1 MNKIETLSC
10 LELPRVS
17 LLLSG
22 AEWCRQFAATIDHRR
37 SFITRLGWA
46 TPHWASIGRAGESG
60 AWLAAASARH
70 HLGTSGARTVTAQCQ
85 QGEAGPRAAK
95 ALFSWVSDNDGSL
108 GSSSQQPSTKQS
120 ARYELFPLLRCARPQ
135 LCQQPQERQSKGLL
149 EFTEY
154 VYVSGGFTQANS
166 LYNRYCRTFA
176 MGLKCG
182 ERKSHQSG
190 KSGVAADFICLST
203 IMWTTITAN

>member
-37 SFITRLGWA
+37 SFITLLGWA
-46 TPHWASIGRAGESG
+46 APHWASIGRAGESG

-108 GSSSQQPSTKQS
+108 ASSTQQPSTKQPDTNS
-120 ARYELFPLLRCARPQ
+120 FHCCAAPVRSFVSN
-135 LCQQPQERQSKGLL
+135 RSKGLL

-154 VYVSGGFTQANS
+154 VYVRRGFTQANS

-190 KSGVAADFICLST
+190 KSGVAADFICLSA

>member
-108 GSSSQQPSTKQS
+108 GSSSQHQPAPNSQIRTLSTAALRPS
-120 ARYELFPLLRCARPQ
+120 AALSA
-135 LCQQPQERQSKGLL
+135 
-149 EFTEY
+149 T
-154 VYVSGGFTQANS
+154 
-166 LYNRYCRTFA
+166 
-176 MGLKCG
+176 
-182 ERKSHQSG
+182 SG
-190 KSGVAADFICLST
+190 KSCWNLQNMST
-203 IMWTTITAN
+203 LVEDLHWQILCMIDIAVLLPWVWNVEREKVISRESLE